1 MLRRIATGDE
11 NAFEELYINSSK
23 GVYAFIYSYLN
34 NREDTEDALQNTYL
48 KVRYNI
54 LHYEPG
60 TDGRAWVLEIAKNVA
75 LNELRRR
82 NRNQTEEYEDGK
94 NGTSSVYEGDSN
106 GVMKAMQKVLTEEE
120 RRIIVLH
127 VLWGYKHREIG
138 GMLNCPTGTITS
150 KYKRAVEKL
159 KTFLKEVKQ

>member
-11 NAFEELYINSSK
+11 RAFEELYTSSSK

-34 NREDTEDALQNTYL
+34 NRDDTEDALQDTYL

-54 LHYEPG
+54 LHYKPG
-60 TDGRAWVLEIAKNVA
+60 TDGRAWVLEIAKNTA

-82 NRNQTEEYEDGK
+82 KNNQTEELEEER
-94 NGTSSVYEGDSN
+94 TVVSSAYEGDSS
-106 GVMKAMQKVLTEEE
+106 GVTYAMQKVLTEEE

-127 VLWGYKHREIG
+127 VLWGYRHREIG
-138 GMLNCPTGTITS
+138 NFLGVSTGTVTS
-150 KYKRAVEKL
+150 KYKRAIEKL
-159 KTFLKEVKQ
+159 KTFLEEVKQ